1 MTERPSNYV
10 HGTTPEEQ
18 RRLSMLNDLLNRT
31 SLAELHLSGGE
42 RILDVG
48 SGLGQMAR
56 GMARAA
62 GPQGSVLGI
71 ERSTEQ
77 IAEAI
82 RQAAQDASAGRVEFR
97 AGDALDPP
105 LRDDEWGRFDVAH
118 ARFILEHVPDPL
130 RVVRGMVRAVRPGG
144 RIVLEDDDHEVFRQ
158 WPEIPGLAA
167 VWSAYMRT
175 YEKNGN
181 DPIVGRR
188 LVQLLHQ
195 AGAKPRRNC
204 WISFGACS
212 GDPEF
217 PAYVDN
223 AASILEG
230 AHAGDPRGRHGGSGR
245 ARRRDRERARVGKR
259 DDAAL
264 WFARSWAEGIRPD

>member
-1 MTERPSNYV
+1 MPERPSHYV

-18 RRLSMLNDLLNRT
+18 RRLSKLNDLLNRT

-71 ERSTEQ
+71 ERSPEQ
-77 IAEAI
+77 IEEAT
-82 RQAAQDASAGRVEFR
+82 RQAAEDASAGRVEFR

-105 LRDDEWGRFDVAH
+105 LSTDEWGRFDLAH

-130 RVVRGMVRAVRPGG
+130 RVVRAMVRAVRPGG

-158 WPEIPGLAA
+158 WPEIPGFAA

-195 AGAKPRRNC
+195 AGAKPRRNK

-217 PAYVDN
+217 PDYVEN
-223 AASILEG
+223 VAVILEV
-230 AHAGDPRGRHGGSGR
+230 
-245 ARRRDRERARVGKR
+245 ARDAIVDVATVSRNQVDDVIAIVRSWKVRE
-259 DDAAL
+259 DAAL
-264 WFARSWAEGIRPD
+264 WFARSWAEGIKPD